1 MLSLDVA
8 SMVYFCKK
16 TMHAKLLSIL
26 GLFLMA
32 LSCISQNVED
42 PKAAQII
49 QQCIEVHGG
58 RNYRNFDVSFD
69 FRAFQVRLKQK
80 NGKFQYERSTK
91 DTLGNTTVDILSNE
105 GFSRNINGKAQ
116 KPEEKYKESVNALA
130 YFVLLPF
137 KLSEPAVNLK
147 YVGENSIDN
156 QTYDKVEVT
165 FDVEGGGSDHADVY
179 CYWINRTTHT
189 MDYLS
194 YSTGGPRFRKATKKA
209 TVGGIVVQ
217 DYENYEI
224 KDTKLATRDYDEV
237 FKAGKAV
244 LLSKIEHTNLVSHK

>member
-1 MLSLDVA
+1 MLSLAVDT
-8 SMVYFCKK
+8 MVYFCKK
-16 TMHAKLLSIL
+16 NMHAKLLSIL

-42 PKAAQII
+42 SKAAQII

-80 NGKFQYERSTK
+80 SGKFQYERSTK

-147 YVGENSIDN
+147 YVGENTIDN

-179 CYWINRTTHT
+179 CYWINQTTHT

-194 YSTGGPRFRKATKKA
+194 YSTGGPRFRKAIKKA